1 MSCILRAKA
10 VWARHDFFKAPHGK
24 GHGNAD
30 AVRQFTIKP
39 DDNDVRLDRWFKRHL
54 PEVGFAMVSRWAR
67 TGQIRVDGKRA
78 DVDTRLPPARCCACR
93 PPVARCPA
101 WAARPR
107 TRKPLTEEQIQLAES
122 IVLEQDRAAI
132 VINKPPGLA
141 TQGGSG
147 THEHVDGLLD
157 AYAPDNA
164 PRPRLVHRLDKDTS
178 GVLLVARTPGSAAF
192 FSKRFS
198 GRTARKIYWALV
210 MGVPDIHDGMI
221 ELPLAKQPG
230 TGGEKMMVDESEHG
244 LPSRTRYR
252 VIDRAGNRAAW
263 VELQPFTGRT
273 HQLRVHMAAIGHPIV
288 GDGKY
293 GGQAAFLSGSISRK
307 LHLHARRL
315 RIEHPEGD
323 LIDVTAPCP
332 SISPRAWSNW
342 ALPKAKATCRSKR
355 RCWSIPRRRK
365 SAWPRPTPSN
375 IARNAGANAASAPM
389 ARRPAAAASPPG
401 SAPRSSASPLESL
414 PESPH
419 QSWPQGCQPQA
430 CRTESGRQARRASRA
445 GQGTLGQGACQAMTL
460 RLAIFDCDGTLVD
473 SQADIG
479 AAMDGAFH
487 AMGLVPPPRSDPAY
501 RRAFADRG
509 DAPSASRR
517 RRADPRD
524 ADPGLQGR
532 SAPGAKRAWWASRS
546 MTALP
551 RWWRIWCIAAGCWAW
566 PPARAT
572 GAWPTA

>member
-1 MSCILRAKA
+1 MGATMTSFKSSHG
-10 VWARHDFFKAPHGK
+10 ARKDAGSGTGIGGPS
-24 GHGNAD
+24 D
-30 AVRQFTIKP
+30 AVRQFTVKA

-54 PEVGFAMVSRWAR
+54 PQVSFAMVSRWAR

-78 DVDTRLPPARCCACR
+78 DVDTRLTTGQVLRVPPAGGPLPLAGGGKG
-93 PPVARCPA
+93 ARV
-101 WAARPR
+101 
-107 TRKPLTEEQIQLAES
+107 RKPLTEEQIHLAQD

-132 VINKPPGLA
+132 IINKPPGLA

-157 AYAPDNA
+157 AYAHDGD

-210 MGVPDIHDGMI
+210 MGIPEISDGMI

-293 GGQAAFLSGSISRK
+293 GGQAAFLTGTISRK

-332 SISPRAWSNW
+332 NTSPRASNNW
-342 ALPKAKATCRSKR
+342 ASPKARAIFRSKR
-355 RCWSIPRRRK
+355 RCWSIPRKRR
-365 SAWPRPTPSN
+365 SARPRPTPSN
-375 IARNAGANAASAPM
+375 TARNAGANAASAPIAREPAAHASPPDSAPSRPGNPRPENSRVASPQGAGRVENRPESPPAPRPPENRARPLPLRAAPPPTVPPPSAETR
-389 ARRPAAAASPPG
+389 ARRPLS
-401 SAPRSSASPLESL
+401 
-414 PESPH
+414 
-419 QSWPQGCQPQA
+419 
-430 CRTESGRQARRASRA
+430 
-445 GQGTLGQGACQAMTL
+445 
-460 RLAIFDCDGTLVD
+460 
-473 SQADIG
+473 
-479 AAMDGAFH
+479 
-487 AMGLVPPPRSDPAY
+487 
-501 RRAFADRG
+501 
-509 DAPSASRR
+509 
-517 RRADPRD
+517 
-524 ADPGLQGR
+524 
-532 SAPGAKRAWWASRS
+532 
-546 MTALP
+546 
-551 RWWRIWCIAAGCWAW
+551 
-566 PPARAT
+566 
-572 GAWPTA
+572 